1 MIQEKFKLFIYRHK
15 NMKNMTLCKCLHRYT
30 KSVLKS
36 KYKDMRSFMITSNM
50 ED

>member
-1 MIQEKFKLFIYRHK
+1 
-15 NMKNMTLCKCLHRYT
+15 MKNMTLCKCLHWYT